1 MNQEYLEAAVNIV
14 QREVG
19 SIRQNARRTHEQW
32 FGSSDKTGEKN
43 PPATNQNKR
52 LKYNPQTGELE

>member
-1 MNQEYLEAAVNIV
+1 MNQESLEAAVNIV

-32 FGSSDKTGEKN
+32 FGSGDKTGENK